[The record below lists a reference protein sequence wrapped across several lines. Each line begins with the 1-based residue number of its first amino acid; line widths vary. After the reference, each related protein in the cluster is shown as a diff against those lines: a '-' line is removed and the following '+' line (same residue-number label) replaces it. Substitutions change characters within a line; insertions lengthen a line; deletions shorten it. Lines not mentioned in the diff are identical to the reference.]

1 MEKSYRRGPA
11 AVLRTRELQH
21 NSVIPLAHLDD
32 ARLAVVG
39 LGYVGLPLAVEFGK
53 VRPVI
58 GFDVSADRIEAL
70 RAGVDATR
78 EVDAADLVAAQQ
90 LTFTS
95 DITTLGEGEVFI
107 VAIPPPVDDAQR
119 PALTLLM
126 GASETVGRAMKKG
139 AVVIYESTVFPGC
152 TEGVCVPILERISG
166 LKYNEDFFVGYSPER
181 VNPGDRVH
189 RLTTITKVTAG
200 STPEVAEA
208 VDRLYRSIVTAGTH
222 KAASIEVAEAAKVIE
237 NIQRDINIAL
247 MNELAMIFHK
257 LGLDSKEVLE
267 AAGTKWNFLPFQPGL
282 VGGHCIGID
291 PYYLTFRA
299 QQVGHH
305 PEIIL
310 AGRRIND
317 GMGRFVVERTMRL
330 MLQRGFPVAG
340 SRVLVM
346 GLTFKEDCPDLRNS
360 QVIDIIDDFKGF
372 NAEVDVWDPW
382 VTLEQARAEY
392 GITLLTEQPPQ
403 GVYDA
408 VVVAVAHTE
417 FAKLGAAEIRKL
429 ARPNAVLFDV
439 KGVFAKDL
447 SDGRL

>member
-1 MEKSYRRGPA
+1 MA
-11 AVLRTRELQH
+11 D
-21 NSVIPLAHLDD
+21 LDD

-58 GFDVSADRIEAL
+58 GFDVCEDRINGL

-78 EVDAADLVAAQQ
+78 EVGADDLAAAEK

-95 DITTLGEGEVFI
+95 DIGLLAQGEVFV
-107 VAIPPPVDDAQR
+107 VAVPTPVDDAQR
-119 PALTLLM
+119 PDLKFLIS
-126 GASETVGRAMKKG
+126 ASETVGWAMKKG

-152 TEGVCVPILERISG
+152 TEQVCVPILERTSG

-181 VNPGDRVH
+181 ANPGDKAH

-200 STPEVAEA
+200 STPEIADA
-208 VDRLYRSIVTAGTH
+208 VDRLYGSIITAGTH
-222 KAASIEVAEAAKVIE
+222 KAGSIEVAEAAKVIE

-257 LGLDSKEVLE
+257 LGLDSKEVLQ
-267 AAGTKWNFLPFQPGL
+267 AAGTKWNFLPFKPGL
-282 VGGHCIGID
+282 VGGHCIGVD
-291 PYYLTFRA
+291 PYYLTHRA
-299 QQVGHH
+299 QQVGYH

-330 MLQRGFPVAG
+330 MLRRGFPVVG

-346 GLTFKEDCPDLRNS
+346 GLTFKENCPDLRNS
-360 QVIDIIDDFKGF
+360 RVIDIIDEFKGF

-382 VTLEQARAEY
+382 VTPEEARAEY
-392 GITLLTEQPPQ
+392 GITLLTEQPAY

-408 VVVAVAHTE
+408 VVVAVAHSD
-417 FAKLGAAEIRKL
+417 FAKLGATEVRRL
-429 ARPNAVLFDV
+429 ARPHAVVFDV

>member
-1 MEKSYRRGPA
+1 
-11 AVLRTRELQH
+11 
-21 NSVIPLAHLDD
+21 
-32 ARLAVVG
+32 
-39 LGYVGLPLAVEFGK
+39 
-53 VRPVI
+53 
-58 GFDVSADRIEAL
+58 
-70 RAGVDATR
+70 
-78 EVDAADLVAAQQ
+78 
-90 LTFTS
+90 
-95 DITTLGEGEVFI
+95 
-107 VAIPPPVDDAQR
+107 
-119 PALTLLM
+119 
-126 GASETVGRAMKKG
+126 MKKG

-310 AGRRIND
+310 AGRRSND